1 MVFKWLLGKQ
11 SALGGF
17 GQKRGPIEDTNPISP
32 GWKGKFSHWA
42 YGSQRTTDKRNA
54 SFQKRRKDSV
64 KVKINVIELS
74 QLWRF
79 TLLGKIT
86 FIKSLLVSQ
95 LISAE
100 ADLWEFRRWLSFTK
114 IFGCVQFT
122 VYVPS
127 QLSKG
132 FYPDGW
138 LGRLCCLCKIGPTNR
153 RLCGFQNFEGRHR
166 YTKTTSSF
174 PRFKFSN

>member
-1 MVFKWLLGKQ
+1 MQ

-17 GQKRGPIEDTNPISP
+17 GQKRGQIEYTNPISP
-32 GWKGKFSHWA
+32 GVKGKVFALGVWF
-42 YGSQRTTDKRNA
+42 TTDKRNA

-86 FIKSLLVSQ
+86 LIKSLLVSQ
-95 LISAE
+95 LIYAE

-114 IFGCVQFT
+114 IFRCVQFT
-122 VYVPS
+122 AYVPS

-132 FYPDGW
+132 FYPDVDEADYVVFA
-138 LGRLCCLCKIGPTNR
+138 K
-153 RLCGFQNFEGRHR
+153 
-166 YTKTTSSF
+166 
-174 PRFKFSN
+174 